1 MLYEAIKRLTKHS
14 FIYAAGPALH
24 KAVGFL
30 ILPWVTLWIGEDV
43 NFGKFVTASMAL
55 IVAGQLLGLNLLSGM
70 TRYYFDYEEPRD
82 RRVVVTTTLLL
93 LVVTTGIA
101 LLVSIL
107 CADQIAAFLFG
118 PEVVPEDSDAVV
130 AVGAILFCQTIGLVG
145 LRYLQVLQQSVSYG
159 LLTTVKLLTE
169 VGFKIYFMGVLGLTY
184 MGMLYSVLV
193 GEALLAIGTIV
204 FLAFKVG
211 LGFSMPVARRL
222 IRFSYPLILSGLCMF
237 GLHQADVFIIGYFK
251 GMGQTGQYGLAYR
264 FGSIANLVLLEAF
277 GLIWFP
283 YVFSLK
289 DTSML
294 QLICSKVLTYFSLLM
309 CLASLGVAIFRMEIV
324 RLMSAPE
331 FWGIEPAIPIVLLGY
346 VFWAVYQVTST
357 NFYLRERTV
366 FVSLLMAAAAA
377 TNISLNVVLVPAFGY
392 MGAAW
397 ATLITF
403 GVLAVAC
410 WILAERIF
418 PVGFEIGRVVS
429 PIVLACALYGV
440 SLFAPSGS
448 FAISVAVKCGIWAV
462 FPLALVLGDF
472 LAPEERSRLHGIVVG
487 LRGLGRS

>member
-30 ILPWVTLWIGEDV
+30 ILPWVTLWIAGDS
-43 NFGKFVTASMAL
+43 NYGKFVMASMTL
-55 IVAGQLLGLNLLSGM
+55 IVMGQLLGLNLLSGM
-70 TRYYFDYEEPRD
+70 TRYYFDYEEPRE

-93 LVVTTGIA
+93 LLVTTGAA
-101 LLVSIL
+101 LLVAVLNAEWIAMRMFDDA
-107 CADQIAAFLFG
+107 ADA
-118 PEVVPEDSDAVV
+118 DAVV

-145 LRYLQVLQQSVSYG
+145 LRYLQVLQYSISYG
-159 LLTTVKLLTE
+159 VLTTVKLFIE
-169 VGFKIYFMGVLGLTY
+169 IGFKLYFMGVLGLTY

-204 FLAFKVG
+204 FLAYKVG

-237 GLHQADVFIIGYFK
+237 GLHQADAFVIKYFK

-289 DTSML
+289 DGVAV
-294 QLICSKVLTYFSLLM
+294 QLICRKVLTYFSLLM
-309 CLASLGVAIFRMEIV
+309 CLASLGVAVFSTEIV
-324 RLMSAPE
+324 RLMCAPE

-346 VFWAVYQVTST
+346 VFWAVYQVAST

-366 FVSLLMAAAAA
+366 FVSLLMAAAAVA
-377 TNISLNVVLVPAFGY
+377 NVLLNVALVPRFGY

-397 ATLITF
+397 ATLVTF
-403 GVLAVAC
+403 ALLAGAC
-410 WILAERIF
+410 WVLAERVF
-418 PVGFEIGRVVS
+418 PVGFEFGRVVS

-448 FAISVAVKCGIWAV
+448 VAVAVAVKCGIWAI

-472 LAPEERSRLHGIVVG
+472 LAPEERSRLHGIVVRLKG
-487 LRGLGRS
+487 AGRG